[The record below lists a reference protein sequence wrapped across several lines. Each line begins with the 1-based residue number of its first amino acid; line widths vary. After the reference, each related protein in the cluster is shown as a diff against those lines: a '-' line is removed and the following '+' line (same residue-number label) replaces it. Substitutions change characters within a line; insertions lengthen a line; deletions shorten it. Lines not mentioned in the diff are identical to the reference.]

1 MPSKIGKYLR
11 GVTEKRNEYL
21 PRIMGRLGG
30 INTKQKVL
38 LTDVLNSET
47 VILVEIGDVLAA
59 ELHAVRGPNR
69 RVVTVKE
76 ALSVGVDV
84 LRTLFPFTGWRAE
97 REKAKGRAAKNKI
110 NNPVG
115 QMEHFLNLW
124 DLSQGSTW

>member
-1 MPSKIGKYLR
+1 MQCKFSQNHGQAGGKKTQSK
-11 GVTEKRNEYL
+11 
-21 PRIMGRLGG
+21 
-30 INTKQKVL
+30 KVL

-76 ALSVGVDV
+76 ALPVGVDV

-97 REKAKGRAAKNKI
+97 REKQREEQQRTKLI
-110 NNPVG
+110 
-115 QMEHFLNLW
+115 
-124 DLSQGSTW
+124 TWWARWNIS